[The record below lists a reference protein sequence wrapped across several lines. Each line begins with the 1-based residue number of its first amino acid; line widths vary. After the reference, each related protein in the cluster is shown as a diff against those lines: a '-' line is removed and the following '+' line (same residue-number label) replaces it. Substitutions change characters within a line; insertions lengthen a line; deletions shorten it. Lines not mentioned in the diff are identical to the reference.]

1 MNLTYP
7 RDANAR
13 YVVRVANDAG
23 SAARDTV
30 RGREDSRF
38 VRWWLPLLIA
48 GIAVIVR
55 LAMTH
60 QAGGLYAA
68 LNPDEGAY
76 YGASLGLVNGLL
88 PYRDLLL
95 LHPPGIAVLLAPFAA
110 LSQLTGE
117 PDSLAI
123 MRLGVVLLGGL
134 NTALVYG
141 VARRV
146 GTPAAISAALFYA
159 VWFPAARVERTS
171 LLEPFVITAI
181 LVALLVSTGPRVSNR
196 RLVVGGLVVGV
207 LASTK
212 MYSLVPLGII
222 VVALL
227 FNHGWRR
234 AGTFLLAL
242 AGGFVAVCL
251 PFFILA
257 PGAMFRMV
265 LTDQLGRDGETY
277 FWARMRDIL
286 ALTELDPSAG
296 AVTMGTVAL
305 VAVITVIACIWIPPA
320 RLWAALLVAQLGV
333 LLSAPNLFI
342 NYTAYTSATLALLIG
357 GVAQVVCG
365 GVGAQVRPIRFV
377 TVTLAVCLFAG
388 LGFLNRPPAGYPFP
402 ATDVSAAVNGASC
415 VTADSATALI
425 LTNTFHSNLANGC
438 PVVVDFTGQVYETRG
453 YPLSRS
459 ENPEFQRLAL
469 EYLNRGERVIITRQ
483 AADGFTPETLA
494 NIQRRPILYTNKNV
508 TVYGPLP

>member
-55 LAMTH
+55 LAMTLE
-60 QAGGLYAA
+60 AGGLFAA

-159 VWFPAARVERTS
+159 LWFPAVRVERTS

-181 LVALLVSTGPRVSNR
+181 LVALLVTTGPRVSNR
-196 RLVVGGLVVGV
+196 RLIVGGLVVGV

-212 MYSLVPLGII
+212 MYLLVPLGII

-234 AGTFLLAL
+234 GNLSARPSGWIRC
-242 AGGFVAVCL
+242 CL
-251 PFFILA
+251 PT
-257 PGAMFRMV
+257 V
-265 LTDQLGRDGETY
+265 LHPCTWRD
-277 FWARMRDIL
+277 
-286 ALTELDPSAG
+286 
-296 AVTMGTVAL
+296 V
-305 VAVITVIACIWIPPA
+305 
-320 RLWAALLVAQLGV
+320 
-333 LLSAPNLFI
+333 PN
-342 NYTAYTSATLALLIG
+342 
-357 GVAQVVCG
+357 
-365 GVGAQVRPIRFV
+365 
-377 TVTLAVCLFAG
+377 
-388 LGFLNRPPAGYPFP
+388 
-402 ATDVSAAVNGASC
+402 
-415 VTADSATALI
+415 
-425 LTNTFHSNLANGC
+425 
-438 PVVVDFTGQVYETRG
+438 
-453 YPLSRS
+453 
-459 ENPEFQRLAL
+459 
-469 EYLNRGERVIITRQ
+469 
-483 AADGFTPETLA
+483 
-494 NIQRRPILYTNKNV
+494 
-508 TVYGPLP
+508 GPD